1 MISAKTLA
9 KYLIYLM
16 RKIQGKDYDLTPM
29 KLQKLL
35 YYCQGYSL
43 ALTGKPIFAE
53 PIEAWEH
60 GPVVDSVYQEYKKY
74 RDNIIPVAEINEVNG
89 IDETIESVAQ
99 MVVDEKKWFSGYALS
114 NATHKETPWLDTFGR
129 EAIFHNDVISN
140 EKIKKFFSDEFSKW
154 EESEDEEDS
163 FWLSKGKTLSRERLE
178 AALAEL

>member
-60 GPVVDSVYQEYKKY
+60 GPVVDSVYQEYRQYK
-74 RDNIIPVAEINEVNG
+74 NNVIPANESSNFENLN
-89 IDETIESVAQ
+89 ETEKSIACF
-99 MVVDEKKWFSGYALS
+99 VVDEKKWLSAYALS
-114 NATHKETPWLDTFGR
+114 DATHKEMPWLDTFER
-129 EAIFHNDVISN
+129 EAYFHNDVISN
-140 EKIKKFFSDEFSKW
+140 EKIKNFFSDEFLKW
-154 EESEDEEDS
+154 EESDDEEDN
-163 FWLSKGKTLSRERLE
+163 FWLSKGKSLSRERLE
-178 AALAEL
+178 AALEKL